1 MACTGCTVGGSC
13 GPSGCG
19 KTGGCASG
27 GCNRLNTFD
36 WLAALDIHDTV
47 ENELVEVSFK
57 NGSSKNFYINPS
69 HTRAITGDWVVV
81 DTGNGFDVGKISL
94 TGELVTLQL
103 KKKGIKNDSVFN
115 NILRKANERDLQRM
129 QEAREREPNMML
141 QSRVISRSLK
151 LDMKVCDIEL
161 QADHRK
167 ATFYYTADGRV
178 DFRELIKHFA
188 SDFKVKVE
196 MRQIGARQESSR
208 IGGIGSCGRELCCS
222 TWLSD
227 FKSVST
233 TAARYQNI
241 AINQSK
247 LSGQCGRLKCCLNYE
262 LDVYLD
268 ALEEF
273 PDRADKIQTQAGNA
287 YLVKTD
293 IFKGILFY
301 VYEKDHGRGK
311 FYPLAV
317 AQVKNILAGMKKG
330 ELVASLDEV
339 QITTGTPEDN
349 RKDYED
355 VTGFVELP
363 PDKKKKKKKKKPQ
376 NRGPVREQND
386 EKPSQKSVNDD
397 SANQQNRQNNN
408 QQNNRTG
415 NPQQRP
421 NNQQNRNNQNRPGNN
436 NQNNRPSHPQNRQ
449 GNNNNPPKQPPI
461 DHSADNQPKKD

>member
-1 MACTGCTVGGSC
+1 M
-13 GPSGCG
+13 
-19 KTGGCASG
+19 
-27 GCNRLNTFD
+27 NTFD
-36 WLAALDIHDTV
+36 WLAALDIHDSH
-47 ENELVEVSFK
+47 ESEIVEVSFK
-57 NGSSKNFYINPS
+57 NGSSKNFYINPP
-69 HTRAITGDWVVV
+69 HARAITGDWVVV

-94 TGELVTLQL
+94 TGDLVTLQM
-103 KKKGIKNDSVFN
+103 KKKGLKNDSVFN
-115 NILRKANERDLQRM
+115 NILRKANERDLQRL

-151 LDMKVCDIEL
+151 LDMKICDIEL

-167 ATFYYTADGRV
+167 ATFFYTADGRV

-196 MRQIGARQESSR
+196 MRQIGARQESAR
-208 IGGIGSCGRELCCS
+208 IGGVGSCGRELCCS

-273 PDRADKIQTQAGNA
+273 PEKADKIQTQAGNA

-317 AQVKNILAGMKKG
+317 AQVKDILIGMKKG

-339 QITTGTPEDN
+339 QIAMASAEDE

-355 VTGFVELP
+355 VTGVIELP
-363 PDKKKKKKKKKPQ
+363 PDKKKKKKKKKSPNKGPARELNEQGRSENKPIRPERPVQNQPQQNKPNNPQEGDRTQGNPQ
-376 NRGPVREQND
+376 NRDRRD
-386 EKPSQKSVNDD
+386 H
-397 SANQQNRQNNN
+397 NQQNRDRRD
-408 QQNNRTG
+408 NRHL
-415 NPQQRP
+415 NRDRRDRPQS
-421 NNQQNRNNQNRPGNN
+421 RNENRP
-436 NQNNRPSHPQNRQ
+436 PS
-449 GNNNNPPKQPPI
+449 NNPPK
-461 DHSADNQPKKD
+461 DHEKKD

>member
-1 MACTGCTVGGSC
+1 MACNGCSTGGSC
-13 GPSGCG
+13 GFSGCG
-19 KTGGCASG
+19 KSGGCATG

-36 WLAALDIHDTV
+36 WLSALDIHDV
-47 ENELVEVSFK
+47 QESEMVEVSFK
-57 NGSSKNFYINPS
+57 NGASKNFYINPP
-69 HTRAITGDWVVV
+69 HTQAITGDWVVA

-94 TGELVTLQL
+94 TGDLVNLQL
-103 KKKGIKNDSVFN
+103 KKKGIKADTIFGKL
-115 NILRKANERDLQRM
+115 LRKANERDLQRA
-129 QEAREREPNMML
+129 QEAREREPEMVV

-178 DFRELIKHFA
+178 DFRELIKLFA
-188 SDFKVKVE
+188 SDFRVKVE
-196 MRQIGARQESSR
+196 MRQIGARQESAR

-273 PDRADKIQTQAGNA
+273 PDKADKIQTQAGNA

-293 IFKGILFY
+293 IFKGILYY

-317 AQVKNILAGMKKG
+317 QQVKDILVGMKKG
-330 ELVASLDEV
+330 ELVTSLDEV
-339 QITTGTPEDN
+339 QISVAVGEDD

-363 PDKKKKKKKKKPQ
+363 PDKKRKKKKKK
-376 NRGPVREQND
+376 
-386 EKPSQKSVNDD
+386 
-397 SANQQNRQNNN
+397 
-408 QQNNRTG
+408 
-415 NPQQRP
+415 NP
-421 NNQQNRNNQNRPGNN
+421 NRNPNQDNPNQDNR
-436 NQNNRPSHPQNRQ
+436 NQNNRNQNNRNQDNRNQDNKNPQVKDQNKSENPESRNTNRENRPQHNRPKNRPNRPQNNQ
-449 GNNNNPPKQPPI
+449 NKPNQPPPPDQPKQ
-461 DHSADNQPKKD
+461 D

>member
-36 WLAALDIHDTV
+36 WLAALDIHDSV

-317 AQVKNILAGMKKG
+317 AQVKNILAGMKRG

-386 EKPSQKSVNDD
+386 EKPSQKSANDD

-436 NQNNRPSHPQNRQ
+436 NQNNRPNHPQNRQ
-449 GNNNNPPKQPPI
+449 GNNNNPPNQPPI